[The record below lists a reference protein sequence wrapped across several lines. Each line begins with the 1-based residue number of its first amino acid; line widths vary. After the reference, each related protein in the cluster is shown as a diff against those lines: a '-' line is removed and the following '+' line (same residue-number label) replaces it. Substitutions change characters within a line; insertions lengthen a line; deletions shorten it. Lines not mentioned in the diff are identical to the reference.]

1 VRRHRLLYLQSADM
15 PDVTIDS
22 ATIHYDTVG
31 DGPVVLMLQGVGL
44 TGAAWKPQVDDLRS
58 RYTVITVDNRG
69 VGGSDAGGRAL
80 TIERM
85 AADALAVLDAEG
97 VSSAHV
103 VGHSMGGAISL
114 ALAVQAP
121 SRVRSLSLLC
131 TFRRGRDATALSP
144 GIIWYG
150 LRTRIG
156 TRAMRRNAFLDLV
169 MPAEWLRTV
178 DRDALAARV
187 GAIFGRDLADEPGM
201 TMPQLRAM
209 ARFDPGNGLAA
220 LGSIPTIVVSAAE
233 DRIARPASGRALA
246 AAIPGARYVEVPG
259 AGHAVPLQR
268 ADEINGLLREH
279 IGAADSREHIGRP
292 PGL

>member
-1 VRRHRLLYLQSADM
+1 M
-15 PDVTIDS
+15 PDISCDG
-22 ATIHYDTVG
+22 ATIHYDKVG
-31 DGPVVLMLQGVGL
+31 SGPAVIMLQGVGL

-58 RYTVITVDNRG
+58 SYTVITVDNRG

-80 TIERM
+80 TIEQM

-97 VSSAHV
+97 VRAAHV
-103 VGHSMGGAISL
+103 VGHSMGGAIALGL
-114 ALAVQAP
+114 AAEAP

-131 TFRRGRDATALSP
+131 TFRRGRDATTLSP
-144 GIIWYG
+144 GVLWYG

-169 MPAEWLRTV
+169 MPARWLRTV
-178 DRDALAARV
+178 DRDALAANV
-187 GAIFGRDLADEPGM
+187 GEIFGRDLADEPGM

-209 ARFDPGNGLAA
+209 ARFDPGDDVAS
-220 LGSIPTIVVSAAE
+220 LGSIPTLVVSAAE

-279 IGAADSREHIGRP
+279 IGAAESRAHVGLP